1 MASKKPPFF
10 FFFFFFH
17 LTLILSLFTTL
28 SSSDF
33 DVEDYNRPPGSS
45 SNSNNNSVDGGHWI
59 LLHSSIGVSA
69 MHMQLLRN
77 GKVVIFD
84 GIEVGPSNLTLPD
97 RQCLRLV
104 LSATTNRGVVTDC
117 TAHSVLYDVASNTF
131 CPLTLRTNTW
141 CSSGSVDPDGT
152 LVQTGG
158 YGDGIRK
165 IRTFS
170 PTCQETDA
178 VSDGSSSSCD
188 WTELSSTTLAAHR
201 WYSSNQVLPDGRL
214 IIVGGRQSFS
224 YEFFPKNSRNDR
236 SFYLRFLFE
245 TMDPY
250 EENNLYPFL
259 HLLPDGNLFIFANNR
274 SISFD
279 YNQNKVV
286 REFPVIP
293 GGYKR
298 SYPSTGSSVLLPLKL
313 TAGVTVPEA
322 EVMICGGSPPGAFNM
337 SNKARVFLPA
347 ARSCGRLR
355 VTDLDPKWKIENM
368 PMPRVMPDMLLLP
381 TGDVIIINGAGNG
394 TAGWNDAVNPVLN
407 PVLYRSGRPYGRRF
421 MVLNPT
427 AIARMYHS
435 SAVLLPSGGIL
446 VGGSNPHR
454 KYNFTADP
462 FPTELSL
469 EVYEPYYLDTQYA
482 SMRPSIL
489 TVETSMQIVSYG
501 QMFSVTFVLPLYMPN
516 PGVSVALVAPSFS
529 THSFAMNQRVVVLE
543 VAGLERLSVVAY
555 KITARGPPTS
565 AVAPPG
571 FYMLFLVHSGVPSE
585 GVWLKI
591 Q

>member
-1 MASKKPPFF
+1 MASKNLSFSSSSFLLLFF
-10 FFFFFFH
+10 FN
-17 LTLILSLFTTL
+17 LPILLSLCNL
-28 SSSDF
+28 SSSSDI
-33 DVEDYNRPPGSS
+33 VENRVIRSS
-45 SNSNNNSVDGGHWI
+45 STNNVDGGNWI

-84 GIEVGPSNLTLPD
+84 GIEVGPSNLTLPNN
-97 RQCLRLV
+97 QCLRI
-104 LSATTNRGVVTDC
+104 TNNRRQVVTDC
-117 TAHSVLYDVASNTF
+117 TAHSVLYDVISNTF
-131 CPLTLRTNTW
+131 RPLTLRTNTW
-141 CSSGSVDPDGT
+141 CSSGSVASDGT

-170 PTCQETDA
+170 PFCIQYQNDVV
-178 VSDGSSSSCD
+178 VSDGSSSCD
-188 WTELSSTTLAAHR
+188 WTEFAGISLADRR
-201 WYSSNQVLPDGRL
+201 WYSSSQVLPDGRL
-214 IIVGGRQSFS
+214 IIVGGRQAFS
-224 YEFFPKNSRNDR
+224 YEFFPKNPQNDR

-274 SISFD
+274 SISLD
-279 YNQNKVV
+279 YNRNRIVK
-286 REFPVIP
+286 EFPIIP

-298 SYPSTGSSVLLPLKL
+298 SYPSTGSSVLLPLRL
-313 TAGVTVPEA
+313 HADVAIPEA
-322 EVMICGGSPPGAFNM
+322 EVIICGGSQSGAFTM

-347 ARSCGRLR
+347 ARSCGRIK
-355 VTDLDPKWKIENM
+355 VTDSDPKWVMEYM
-368 PMPRVMPDMLLLP
+368 PMPRVMPDMLILP

-407 PVLYRSGRPYGRRF
+407 PVLYRTGKRYGRRF
-421 MVLNPT
+421 SVLNPT
-427 AIARMYHS
+427 AIPRMYHS

-454 KYNFTADP
+454 KYNFTADL

-469 EVYEPYYLDTQYA
+469 EVYQPYYLDTQYA

-489 TVETSMQIVSYG
+489 TIETNMQVVSYG
-501 QMFSVTFVLPLYMPN
+501 QMFSVTFVLPMYRPI
-516 PGVSVALVAPSFS
+516 PGVSVALVTPSFS
-529 THSFAMNQRVVVLE
+529 THSFAMNQRMLVLD
-543 VAGLERLSVVAY
+543 VAGFERLSIVAY
-555 KITARGPPTS
+555 KITAHGPPTS

-571 FYMLFLVHSGVPSE
+571 YYMLFLVHSGVPSE
-585 GVWLKI
+585 GVWVKVE
-591 Q
+591 